1 MSLVTDTSAI
11 HVPTVARAVFD
22 VSGAGDTVAATV
34 ACGLAVGMLPEQA
47 AHLANAA
54 AGIVVGKPG
63 TSQVMPSELAAAL
76 RHQELGPSNAKIVL
90 AEEAVAYTRLWQS
103 QNRIVGLTNG
113 CFDLLHPG
121 HLSLLRQAR
130 GACDRLVVA
139 INSDNSARRLKGQ
152 TRPIQTELARAAVL
166 ACLDLVDLVVIFS
179 EVTPIALIEAI
190 RPDLLIKGADSLPSG

>member
-1 MSLVTDTSAI
+1 
-11 HVPTVARAVFD
+11 
-22 VSGAGDTVAATV
+22 
-34 ACGLAVGMLPEQA
+34 MLPEQA

-76 RHQELGPSNAKIVL
+76 RHHELGPSNAKIVL

-113 CFDLLHPG
+113 CFDL
-121 HLSLLRQAR
+121 LSLLRQAR

-152 TRPIQTELARAAVL
+152 TRPIQTELAR
-166 ACLDLVDLVVIFS
+166 IFHRRVGLRQ
-179 EVTPIALIEAI
+179 EWCFRAGEASF
-190 RPDLLIKGADSLPSG
+190 G